1 MIEIVFSILDGR
13 LTFLLTERHHSI
25 INKLRRNDPKNWAM
39 PKRHVG
45 IRLLRL
51 SMAALL
57 RVGLLALLIQAGW
70 PQTPKPKLEPRIFSI
85 YPLGDQPGVTY
96 EATIRG
102 FMLRDAQAIWF
113 ETDGI
118 RARVEKADREP
129 EADPNAATPTDVV
142 SIHVTLDSTV
152 KPGSYP
158 FRVVTKQGITNA
170 VSMRV
175 TSERTIMEV
184 EGSTGEPEHAPRLSD
199 FPLVVNGRIAKK
211 GQVNYYS
218 FETQPGEELSFEVFS
233 GFSPFDPSLTIL
245 EPSGSWFDPHRL
257 NRIAFSDE
265 PLWYPDFST
274 DTRLVHRFE
283 HGGRFLARVEGF
295 EGRGS
300 LNDVYQLRVST
311 GRSAPALLRA
321 LPKPGWQERTFTR
334 HITADWLER
343 LRERGAP
350 AGPRQELET
359 FRAVKEPAP
368 APPVMKVPGIVEG
381 VISQPGEVQ
390 RVAFHSKGA
399 QDLVLEVETPD
410 ATMPLFN
417 PVVRV
422 LDSAGHE
429 VATNVYT
436 QLNNCGGYM
445 MKMIEPKAI
454 VAFHAD
460 GDYILQIHDITT
472 DNADPSFVYRV
483 LVRPQ
488 IPHLGKVEVEEER
501 INLTPGIAK
510 QVSVVTEREEDYGGL
525 VALSVEGLPPGVQ
538 AVSGAAPEEEKPPL
552 MNGGRVERY
561 FPKSQKSVLL
571 IMVAPDAPLTPMPQM
586 ARVIVRAIVEN
597 KVAQPLA
604 TMLVPVMVVAA
615 SSDTPATLLAPAGKP

>member
-1 MIEIVFSILDGR
+1 MYSENGAL
-13 LTFLLTERHHSI
+13 
-25 INKLRRNDPKNWAM
+25 
-39 PKRHVG
+39 PKRPVG
-45 IRLLRL
+45 TRLLRAG
-51 SMAALL
+51 M
-57 RVGLLALLIQAGW
+57 LALLIPAGW
-70 PQTPKPKLEPRIFSI
+70 AQTPKAKEEPRVFSV
-85 YPLGDQPGVTY
+85 YPLGNQPGATY
-96 EATIRG
+96 AAAIRG
-102 FMLRDAQAIWF
+102 VLLRDTQAIWF

-118 RARVEKADREP
+118 RARVDKVDRDP
-129 EADPNAATPTDVV
+129 ESDPTAATPTDVV
-142 SIHVTLDSTV
+142 NIHVTVDSST

-158 FRVVTKQGITNA
+158 FRVVTKQGISNA
-170 VSMRV
+170 ASMRV
-175 TSERTIMEV
+175 TSERTIMEI
-184 EGSTGEPEHAPRLSD
+184 EESTGEPEHAPRLSG

-211 GQVNYYS
+211 GEVDYYS
-218 FETQPGEELSFEVFS
+218 FEAQPGEELSFEVFS

-245 EPSGSWFDPHRL
+245 EASGSWFDPHRL
-257 NRIAFSDE
+257 NRVAFSDE

-283 HGGRFLARVEGF
+283 HGGRFLVRVEGF

-300 LNDVYQLRVST
+300 PSDVYQLRVST
-311 GRSAPALLRA
+311 GRGAAASLRA

-359 FRAVKEPAP
+359 FRAVQEPAP
-368 APPVMKVPGIVEG
+368 TPPVMQMMPIMKIPGIVEG

-390 RVAFHSKGA
+390 RIAFHVKGA

-422 LDSAGHE
+422 LDSAGRE
-429 VATNVYT
+429 VATNVYA

-472 DNADPSFVYRV
+472 DNADPSFAYRV
-483 LVRPQ
+483 LIRPQ
-488 IPHLGKVEVEEER
+488 IPHIGKIGVEEER
-501 INLTPGIAK
+501 MNLTPGTAR
-510 QVSVVTEREEDYGGL
+510 QVSVETEREENYSGL
-525 VALSVEGLPPGVQ
+525 VAVSVEGLPPGVQ
-538 AVSGAAPEEEKPPL
+538 AVTGSAPEEEKPPL

-561 FPKSQKSVLL
+561 FPKSQKSVVV
-571 IMVAPDAPLTPMPQM
+571 MVVAPDAPLTPIPQM
-586 ARVIVRAIVEN
+586 ARVIVRAIVEG
-597 KVAQPLA
+597 KVAQPLD
-604 TMLVPVMVVAA
+604 TVLVPVMVVAN
-615 SSDTPATLLAPAGKP
+615 SSDAAATPAALVGKP

>member
-1 MIEIVFSILDGR
+1 MYSENGAL
-13 LTFLLTERHHSI
+13 
-25 INKLRRNDPKNWAM
+25 
-39 PKRHVG
+39 PKRPVG
-45 IRLLRL
+45 TRLLRAG
-51 SMAALL
+51 M
-57 RVGLLALLIQAGW
+57 LALLIPAGW
-70 PQTPKPKLEPRIFSI
+70 AQTPKAKEEPRVFSV
-85 YPLGDQPGVTY
+85 YPLGNQPGATY
-96 EATIRG
+96 AAAIRG
-102 FMLRDAQAIWF
+102 VLLRDTQAIWF

-118 RARVEKADREP
+118 RARVDKVDRDP
-129 EADPNAATPTDVV
+129 ESDPTAATPTDVV
-142 SIHVTLDSTV
+142 NIHVTVDSST

-158 FRVVTKQGITNA
+158 FRVVTKQGISNA
-170 VSMRV
+170 ASMRV
-175 TSERTIMEV
+175 TSERTIMEI
-184 EGSTGEPEHAPRLSD
+184 EESTGEPEHAPRLSG

-211 GQVNYYS
+211 GEVDYYS
-218 FETQPGEELSFEVFS
+218 FEAQPGEELSFEVFS

-245 EPSGSWFDPHRL
+245 EASGSWFDPHRL
-257 NRIAFSDE
+257 NRVAFSDE

-283 HGGRFLARVEGF
+283 HGGRFLVRVEGF

-300 LNDVYQLRVST
+300 PSDVYQLRVST
-311 GRSAPALLRA
+311 GRGAAASLRA

-359 FRAVKEPAP
+359 FRAVQEPAP
-368 APPVMKVPGIVEG
+368 TPPVMPMMPIMKIPGIVEG

-390 RVAFHSKGA
+390 RIAFHVKGA

-422 LDSAGHE
+422 LDSAGRE
-429 VATNVYT
+429 VATNVYA

-472 DNADPSFVYRV
+472 DNADPSFAYRV
-483 LVRPQ
+483 LIRPQ
-488 IPHLGKVEVEEER
+488 IPHIGKIGVEEER
-501 INLTPGIAK
+501 MNLTPGTAR
-510 QVSVVTEREEDYGGL
+510 QVSVETEREENYSGL
-525 VALSVEGLPPGVQ
+525 VAVSVEGLPPGVQ
-538 AVSGAAPEEEKPPL
+538 AVTGSAPEEEKPPL

-561 FPKSQKSVLL
+561 FPKSQKSVVV
-571 IMVAPDAPLTPMPQM
+571 MVVAPDAPLTPIPQM
-586 ARVIVRAIVEN
+586 ARVIVRAIVEG
-597 KVAQPLA
+597 KVAQPLD
-604 TMLVPVMVVAA
+604 TVLVPVMVVAN
-615 SSDTPATLLAPAGKP
+615 SSDAAATPAALVGKP

>member
-1 MIEIVFSILDGR
+1 MNPENG
-13 LTFLLTERHHSI
+13 
-25 INKLRRNDPKNWAM
+25 AM

-45 IRLLRL
+45 TRLLR
-51 SMAALL
+51 
-57 RVGLLALLIQAGW
+57 AGMLVVLVAIAW
-70 PQTPKPKLEPRIFSI
+70 AETPKPKVEPRIFSI
-85 YPLGDQPGVTY
+85 YPLGGQPGAVY

-102 FMLRDAQAIWF
+102 VALREAQAVWF
-113 ETDGI
+113 ETDSI
-118 RARVEKADREP
+118 HARVDKADRDP
-129 EADPNAATPTDVV
+129 ESDPNASTPTDVV
-142 SIHVTLDSTV
+142 HIQVTLDSTA

-158 FRVVTKQGITNA
+158 FRVVTKQGVSNA
-170 VSMRV
+170 ASMRV
-175 TSERTIMEV
+175 TSERTVMEI
-184 EGSTGEPEHAPRLSD
+184 ESSTGEPEHAPRLSG

-211 GQVNYYS
+211 GEVDYYS

-233 GFSPFDPSLTIL
+233 GFPPFDPSLTIF

-283 HGGRFLARVEGF
+283 HGGRFLVRVEGF

-300 LNDVYQLRVST
+300 PSDVYQLRVST
-311 GRSAPALLRA
+311 GRSASPLLRA
-321 LPKPGWQERTFTR
+321 LPKAGWQERTFTR
-334 HITADWLER
+334 HFTADWLER

-368 APPVMKVPGIVEG
+368 APPIMKIPGIVEG

-390 RVAFHSKGA
+390 RIAFHVTGA

-429 VATNVYT
+429 VATNVYA

-454 VAFHAD
+454 VGFHAD

-501 INLTPGIAK
+501 MNLTPGTAK
-510 QVSVVTEREEDYGGL
+510 QVSVITEREEDFNGL
-525 VALSVEGLPPGVQ
+525 IAVSVEGLPPGVQ
-538 AVSGAAPEEEKPPL
+538 AVTGSVPEEEKPPL

-571 IMVAPDAPLTPMPQM
+571 MMVAPDAPLTPMPQM
-586 ARVIVRAIVEN
+586 ARVMVRAIVEG
-597 KVAQPLA
+597 KVGQPLA
-604 TMLVPVMVVAA
+604 SVLVPVMVVAT
-615 SSDTPATLLAPAGKP
+615 SSDTTATPAAPVGKP

>member
-1 MIEIVFSILDGR
+1 
-13 LTFLLTERHHSI
+13 
-25 INKLRRNDPKNWAM
+25 M
-39 PKRHVG
+39 PGYAVG
-45 IRLLRL
+45 TRLLRL
-51 SMAALL
+51 SIAAPLWAGIAALSIP
-57 RVGLLALLIQAGW
+57 AAW
-70 PQTPKPKLEPRIFSI
+70 PETPKTKTEPRIFSV
-85 YPLGDQPGVTY
+85 YPLGGQPGTSY

-102 FMLRDAQAIWF
+102 VALRGAQAIWF
-113 ETDGI
+113 ETGSI
-118 RARVEKADREP
+118 HARVDKADRDP
-129 EADPNAATPTDVV
+129 ESDPNASTPTDVV
-142 SIHVTLDSTV
+142 SIHVTLDATA
-152 KPGSYP
+152 KPGSYS
-158 FRVVTKQGITNA
+158 FRAVTKQGVTNA
-170 VSMRV
+170 ASMRV
-175 TSERTIMEV
+175 TSERTIMEM
-184 EGSTGEPEHAPRLSD
+184 EGSTEAPEHAQKLSG

-211 GQVNYYS
+211 GEVDYYS

-233 GFSPFDPSLTIL
+233 GFAPFDPSLTIL
-245 EPSGSWFDPHRL
+245 EPSGSWFDAHRL
-257 NRIAFSDE
+257 NRVAFSDE

-283 HGGRFLARVEGF
+283 HGGRFLVRVEGF

-300 LNDVYQLRVST
+300 PSDVYQLRVST
-311 GRSAPALLRA
+311 GRSAPSLLRA

-334 HITADWLER
+334 HVTADWLER

-350 AGPRQELET
+350 TAPRQELET
-359 FRAVKEPAP
+359 FRAAKEPAP

-381 VISQPGEVQ
+381 VISQPGEAH
-390 RVAFHSKGA
+390 RIAFHVKGA

-422 LDSAGHE
+422 LDPAGHE

-472 DNADPSFVYRV
+472 DRADPSFAYRV
-483 LVRPQ
+483 LIRPQ
-488 IPHLGKVEVEEER
+488 IPHLGKVEVEEDR
-501 INLTPGIAK
+501 INLTPGVAK
-510 QVSVVTEREEDYGGL
+510 QVSVVTEREEDYSGL
-525 VALSVEGLPPGVQ
+525 VALSVEGLPSGVQ
-538 AVSGAAPEEEKPPL
+538 ALAGAAPEEEKPPL

-561 FPKSQKSVLL
+561 FAKSQKSVLVL
-571 IMVAPDAPLTPMPQM
+571 TVAPDAPLTPMPQM

-604 TMLVPVMVVAA
+604 TLLVPVMVVAA
-615 SSDTPATLLAPAGKP
+615 SSDTPVTSPAPVGKP

>member
-1 MIEIVFSILDGR
+1 MYPENGPL
-13 LTFLLTERHHSI
+13 
-25 INKLRRNDPKNWAM
+25 
-39 PKRHVG
+39 PKRSVG
-45 IRLLRL
+45 TRLLRAG
-51 SMAALL
+51 M
-57 RVGLLALLIQAGW
+57 LALLIPAGW
-70 PQTPKPKLEPRIFSI
+70 AETKAKEEPRVFSV
-85 YPLGDQPGVTY
+85 YPLGNQPGATY

-102 FMLRDAQAIWF
+102 VLLRDTQAIWF
-113 ETDGI
+113 E
-118 RARVEKADREP
+118 ADCIHAHVDKVDRDP
-129 EADPNAATPTDVV
+129 ESDPSAATPTDVV
-142 SIHVTLDSTV
+142 NVHVTVDPTA

-158 FRVVTKQGITNA
+158 FRVVTEQGVSNA
-170 VSMRV
+170 ASMRV
-175 TSERTIMEV
+175 TAERAILEM
-184 EGSTGEPEHAPRLSD
+184 EGSTGEPEHAPRLSG
-199 FPLVVNGRIAKK
+199 FPMVVNGRIAKK
-211 GQVNYYS
+211 GEVDYYS

-257 NRIAFSDE
+257 NRVAFSDE

-283 HGGRFLARVEGF
+283 HGGRFLVRVEGF

-300 LNDVYQLRVST
+300 PSDVYQLRVST
-311 GRSAPALLRA
+311 GKVAPASLRA

-334 HITADWLER
+334 QITADWLER

-350 AGPRQELET
+350 AGPRQELEI
-359 FRAVKEPAP
+359 FRAVVVKEPAP
-368 APPVMKVPGIVEG
+368 TLPVTPIMKIPGIVEG
-381 VISQPGEVQ
+381 VISQPGEVH
-390 RVAFHSKGA
+390 RIGFHVKGA

-429 VATNVYT
+429 VATNVYA

-460 GDYILQIHDITT
+460 GDYTLEIHDITT
-472 DNADPSFVYRV
+472 DNADPSFAYRV
-483 LVRPQ
+483 LIRPQ
-488 IPHLGKVEVEEER
+488 IPHIGKVTVEEER
-501 INLTPGIAK
+501 MNLTPGTAR
-510 QVSVVTEREEDYGGL
+510 QVSVETEREEDYRGL
-525 VALSVEGLPPGVQ
+525 VAVSVEGLPPGVQ
-538 AVSGAAPEEEKPPL
+538 AVTGSAPEDEKPPL

-561 FPKSQKSVLL
+561 FPKSQKSVLVM
-571 IMVAPDAPLTPMPQM
+571 MVAPDAPLTPMPQM
-586 ARVIVRAIVEN
+586 ARVIVRAIVDG

-604 TMLVPVMVVAA
+604 NVLVPVMVVAN
-615 SSDTPATLLAPAGKP
+615 SSATPATPAAPVGKP

>member
-1 MIEIVFSILDGR
+1 
-13 LTFLLTERHHSI
+13 
-25 INKLRRNDPKNWAM
+25 M
-39 PKRHVG
+39 PKRQLG
-45 IRLLRL
+45 TRLWLV
-51 SMAALL
+51 AIAPLL
-57 RVGLLALLIQAGW
+57 LPAVWAE
-70 PQTPKPKLEPRIFSI
+70 TPKPKPEPRVFSI
-85 YPLGDQPGVTY
+85 YPLGEQSGAAYD
-96 EATIRG
+96 ATIRG
-102 FMLRDAQAIWF
+102 VALHEAQAIWF
-113 ETDGI
+113 ETDSI
-118 RARVEKADREP
+118 HARVDKVYRDP
-129 EADPNAATPTDVV
+129 ESDPGESTPTYIVNV
-142 SIHVTLDSTV
+142 HVTVDPGT

-158 FRVVTKQGITNA
+158 FRVVTKQGVSNA
-170 VSMRV
+170 TSMRV
-175 TSERTIMEV
+175 TGERTIMQAD
-184 EGSTGEPEHAPRLSD
+184 GSTAEPENAPRLSG

-211 GQVNYYS
+211 GEVNYYS

-233 GFSPFDPSLTIL
+233 GFAPFDPALTIF
-245 EPSGSWFDPHRL
+245 EPSGSWFDAYRL
-257 NRIAFSDE
+257 NRVAFSDE

-300 LNDVYQLRVST
+300 PNDVYQLRIST
-311 GRSAPALLRA
+311 GRSAPSLLRA
-321 LPKPGWQERTFTR
+321 LSKPGWQERTFTR

-359 FRAVKEPAP
+359 FSATKEPASSS
-368 APPVMKVPGIVEG
+368 PVMKIPGIVEG
-381 VISQPGEVQ
+381 VISQPGEVH
-390 RVAFHSKGA
+390 RISFHVKA
-399 QDLVLEVETPD
+399 QDIVLEVETPD

-483 LVRPQ
+483 LIRPQ

-501 INLTPGIAK
+501 MNLTPGIAR
-510 QVSVVTEREEDYGGL
+510 QVSVLTEREEDYSGL
-525 VALSVEGLPPGVQ
+525 VAVSVEGLPPGVV
-538 AVSGAAPEEEKPPL
+538 AVTGSAPEEEKPPL
-552 MNGGRVERY
+552 MNGGKVERY

-571 IMVAPDAPLTPMPQM
+571 LTAAPDAPLTPMPQM

-597 KVAQPLA
+597 KVTQSLA
-604 TMLVPVMVVAA
+604 TVLVPVMVVATSAETAA
-615 SSDTPATLLAPAGKP
+615 SLSAPVGKP

>member
-1 MIEIVFSILDGR
+1 V
-13 LTFLLTERHHSI
+13 
-25 INKLRRNDPKNWAM
+25 
-39 PKRHVG
+39 
-45 IRLLRL
+45 LLRD
-51 SMAALL
+51 
-57 RVGLLALLIQAGW
+57 
-70 PQTPKPKLEPRIFSI
+70 T
-85 YPLGDQPGVTY
+85 
-96 EATIRG
+96 
-102 FMLRDAQAIWF
+102 QAIWF

-118 RARVEKADREP
+118 RARVDKVDRDP
-129 EADPNAATPTDVV
+129 ESDPTAATPTDVV
-142 SIHVTLDSTV
+142 NIHVTVDSST

-158 FRVVTKQGITNA
+158 FRVVTKQGISNA
-170 VSMRV
+170 ASMRV
-175 TSERTIMEV
+175 TSERTIMEI
-184 EGSTGEPEHAPRLSD
+184 EESTGEPEHAPRLSG

-211 GQVNYYS
+211 GEVDYYS
-218 FETQPGEELSFEVFS
+218 FEAQPGEELSFEVFS

-245 EPSGSWFDPHRL
+245 EASGSWFDPHRL
-257 NRIAFSDE
+257 NRVAFSDE

-283 HGGRFLARVEGF
+283 HGGRFLVRVEGF

-300 LNDVYQLRVST
+300 PSDVYQLRVST
-311 GRSAPALLRA
+311 GRGAAASLRA

-359 FRAVKEPAP
+359 FRAVQEPAP
-368 APPVMKVPGIVEG
+368 TPPVMPMMPIMKIPGIVEG

-390 RVAFHSKGA
+390 RIAFHVKGA

-422 LDSAGHE
+422 LDSAGRE
-429 VATNVYT
+429 VATNVYA

-460 GDYILQIHDITT
+460 GDYTVQIHDVTT
-472 DNADPSFVYRV
+472 DNADPSFAYRV
-483 LVRPQ
+483 LIRPQ
-488 IPHLGKVEVEEER
+488 IPHIGKIGVEEER
-501 INLTPGIAK
+501 MNLTPGTAR
-510 QVSVVTEREEDYGGL
+510 QVSVETEREENYSGL
-525 VALSVEGLPPGVQ
+525 VAVSVEGLPPGVQ
-538 AVSGAAPEEEKPPL
+538 AVTGSAPEEEKPPL

-561 FPKSQKSVLL
+561 FPKSQKSVLV
-571 IMVAPDAPLTPMPQM
+571 MVVAPDAPLTPIPQM
-586 ARVIVRAIVEN
+586 ARVIVRAIVEG
-597 KVAQPLA
+597 KVAQPLD
-604 TMLVPVMVVAA
+604 TVLVPVMVVAN
-615 SSDTPATLLAPAGKP
+615 SSDAAATPAALVGKP

>member
-1 MIEIVFSILDGR
+1 MNPENG
-13 LTFLLTERHHSI
+13 
-25 INKLRRNDPKNWAM
+25 AM

-45 IRLLRL
+45 TRLLR
-51 SMAALL
+51 
-57 RVGLLALLIQAGW
+57 AGMLVVLVAIAW
-70 PQTPKPKLEPRIFSI
+70 AETPKPKVEPRIFSI
-85 YPLGDQPGVTY
+85 YPLGGQPGAVY

-102 FMLRDAQAIWF
+102 VALREAQAVWF
-113 ETDGI
+113 ETDSI
-118 RARVEKADREP
+118 HARVDKADRDP
-129 EADPNAATPTDVV
+129 ESDPNASTPTDVV
-142 SIHVTLDSTV
+142 HIQVTLDSTA

-158 FRVVTKQGITNA
+158 FRVVTKQGVSNA
-170 VSMRV
+170 ASMRV
-175 TSERTIMEV
+175 TSERTVMEI
-184 EGSTGEPEHAPRLSD
+184 ESSTGEPEHAPRLSG

-211 GQVNYYS
+211 GEVDYYS

-233 GFSPFDPSLTIL
+233 GFPPFDPSLTIF

-283 HGGRFLARVEGF
+283 HGGRFLVRVEGF

-300 LNDVYQLRVST
+300 PSDVYQLRVST
-311 GRSAPALLRA
+311 GRSASPLLRA
-321 LPKPGWQERTFTR
+321 PPKPGWQEHTFTR
-334 HITADWLER
+334 HFTADWIER

-368 APPVMKVPGIVEG
+368 APPIMKIPGIVEG

-390 RVAFHSKGA
+390 RIAFHVTGA

-429 VATNVYT
+429 VATNVYA

-454 VAFHAD
+454 VGFHAD

-501 INLTPGIAK
+501 MNLTPGTAK
-510 QVSVVTEREEDYGGL
+510 QVSVITEREEDFNGL
-525 VALSVEGLPPGVQ
+525 IAVSVEGLPPGVQ
-538 AVSGAAPEEEKPPL
+538 AVTGSVPEEEKPPL

-571 IMVAPDAPLTPMPQM
+571 MMAAADAPLTPMPQM
-586 ARVIVRAIVEN
+586 ARVMVRAIVEG
-597 KVAQPLA
+597 KVGQPLA
-604 TMLVPVMVVAA
+604 SVLVPVMVVAT
-615 SSDTPATLLAPAGKP
+615 SSDTTATPAAPVGKP